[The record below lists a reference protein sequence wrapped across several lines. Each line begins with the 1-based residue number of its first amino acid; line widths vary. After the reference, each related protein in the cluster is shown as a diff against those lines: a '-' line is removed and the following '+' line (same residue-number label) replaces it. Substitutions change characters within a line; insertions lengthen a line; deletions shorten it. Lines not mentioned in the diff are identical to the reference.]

1 MSKQIDALKLA
12 LEALDQLTNVADTFS
27 VSGVYLNEEVWA
39 KKCLSDAYFAITTI
53 EEALAQQEGQ
63 SNYCLQCE
71 ALSRELAALKTRQ
84 SNEQSK
90 CNHTKTITRADI
102 DGNQIE
108 TTCGECGERVAQQ
121 PQDVVRGLLSNEQV
135 EPVAKVNFYTGKIEW
150 LMPVSFDIPVT
161 IDVLPMYLYTHPPVP
176 YVVEPR
182 TAQPKE
188 PEQNLKLMPRE
199 ATPEMLKAMD
209 ECSMEGYDERLY
221 EGHAS
226 SVYMAAWDAFH
237 GQHCY
242 CGDITNLGV
251 IHRDDDPC
259 HYPEHTS
266 EYKRGYADA
275 MNWKAQNHLE
285 HLQPKVRTGD
295 CLLTGVCASEG
306 HKIQPKEP
314 EQEPVAWRYKP
325 AREDNPRWEYTT
337 NHPLDMGD
345 GYIRPSLVEYC
356 KCIEPLYAKEK
367 PKLMLEKFREM
378 EDLLEEPAQQEPATK
393 EKIRE
398 AIVFNLPLYT
408 TPPQRT
414 WVGLTD
420 EEFQLIYDMGR
431 TPAGM
436 MEMVEAKIKEKNT

>member
-1 MSKQIDALKLA
+1 MTTQT
-12 LEALDQLTNVADTFS
+12 EALNIAIDYMNERLEEHDAKYQRHPATEAERNNILAD
-27 VSGVYLNEEVWA
+27 
-39 KKCLSDAYFAITTI
+39 I
-53 EEALAQQEGQ
+53 EIIKEALAQQEGQ

-71 ALSRELAALKTRQ
+71 ALSRELAALK
-84 SNEQSK
+84 
-90 CNHTKTITRADI
+90 
-102 DGNQIE
+102 
-108 TTCGECGERVAQQ
+108 AQQ
-121 PQDVVRGLLSNEQV
+121 SNEQV
-135 EPVAKVNFYTGKIEW
+135 EPVAIVIEVSKVGAVALRMSK
-150 LMPVSFDIPVT
+150 DVT
-161 IDVLPMYLYTHPPVP
+161 VGTRLYTHPPVP
-176 YVVEPR
+176 TAQPKDPLVINSQEKASEFIEKTLWEVIDVAAMFPKAKPNPR
-182 TAQPKE
+182 TWEHLMVYSPQPKE

-275 MNWKAQNHLE
+275 MNWKVQNHLE
-285 HLQPKVRTGD
+285 HL
-295 CLLTGVCASEG
+295 
-306 HKIQPKEP
+306 
-314 EQEPVAWRYKP
+314 
-325 AREDNPRWEYTT
+325 REEVKNC
-337 NHPLDMGD
+337 HPIIKNLQ
-345 GYIRPSLVEYC
+345 
-356 KCIEPLYAKEK
+356 KK
-367 PKLMLEKFREM
+367 RE
-378 EDLLEEPAQQEPATK
+378 
-393 EKIRE
+393 
-398 AIVFNLPLYT
+398 F
-408 TPPQRT
+408 
-414 WVGLTD
+414 VGLTD